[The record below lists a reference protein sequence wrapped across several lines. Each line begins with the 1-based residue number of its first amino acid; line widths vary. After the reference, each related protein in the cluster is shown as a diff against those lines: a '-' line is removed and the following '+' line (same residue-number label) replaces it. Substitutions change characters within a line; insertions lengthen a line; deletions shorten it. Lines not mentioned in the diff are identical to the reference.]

1 MRRRD
6 KAGGKAIKTQR
17 LKTLKRLKASK
28 IARRR
33 KSIATGKETNV
44 ERLTRELAGAVTEQ
58 EQLTQELLRREAYLA
73 EAQRL
78 SQTGSWAWSPDQG
91 QTYWSEECYRVL
103 SFDPQDGLP
112 RLEEF
117 FQRIHPD
124 DQPRFREFIQ
134 TAIREKA
141 EFEADYRIV
150 HLDGRVRDI
159 QFAAMHGPDPA
170 IVVRDHWPWGSS

>member
-6 KAGGKAIKTQR
+6 KAGGKATKTQR

-44 ERLTRELAGAVTEQ
+44 KRLTRELAGAVTEQ

-78 SQTGSWAWSPDQG
+78 SQTGSWGPGVQR
-91 QTYWSEECYRVL
+91 RV
-103 SFDPQDGLP
+103 S
-112 RLEEF
+112 
-117 FQRIHPD
+117 H
-124 DQPRFREFIQ
+124 
-134 TAIREKA
+134 T
-141 EFEADYRIV
+141 
-150 HLDGRVRDI
+150 GRRNATV
-159 QFAAMHGPDPA
+159 F
-170 IVVRDHWPWGSS
+170 